1 MNALQIGTSAI
12 AAGQRGLD
20 LVGQNLANAAT
31 PGYHRQA
38 VNFVSRVTAEV
49 YGTGVAVASI
59 TRFTAQSVRTAI
71 ISNNSAQAAF
81 TTRLDIRRQIER
93 TLGTGEGGIADQFN
107 SFFNQIEQLSSR
119 PDDTAARRP
128 VIAAAAELARQFN
141 SAAGDIDRLRGA
153 LGDQIPQAIEQLNEW
168 ASRIADLNIR
178 ISIRE
183 KIGEQANDLRDQRDQ
198 LIHDLSKLVDI
209 KTVDQPYGV
218 VNVIAAGAAV
228 VVGEFANRFEVTT
241 DPNGNL
247 LVTPTGTTQPVTFQ
261 SGRLGAL
268 LQEHNVEIPATRAR
282 LDALVGEFV
291 NRINAIQATG
301 VALTGPLTST
311 TGTVGALSATVPLDS
326 AGLPFPIHNGQLTI
340 SVTDTSTN
348 TRTSTTIP
356 IDPATQ
362 SLQDLATALS
372 SIPGLTA
379 TVHSPANTLQIDA
392 LPGFA
397 FDFADANADTAG
409 LLPALGLNGLFVG
422 STAAGIR
429 VRPDIVANPNLL
441 AAGLTPQPGDSANL
455 ERLAA
460 LRDLPVFGTR
470 TFQGEFAD
478 QAAAVGSDVQSL
490 ADRQT
495 AQTNLMQA
503 LFAQEQSVIGVDMN
517 EELVRLLDFQRM
529 VQSASRYLSVVNS
542 ALDEIIDILR

>member
-38 VNFVSRVTAEV
+38 VNLVSRVTGDV

-59 TRFTAQSVRTAI
+59 TRFTAQAVRTAI
-71 ISNNSAQAAF
+71 LSNNSAQAAF
-81 TTRLDIRRQIER
+81 STRLDIRRQIER
-93 TLGTGEGGIADQFN
+93 ALGTTDGGIADQLN
-107 SFFNQIEQLSSR
+107 DFFNRIEQLSSR

-128 VIAAAAELARQFN
+128 LIATAVELARQFN
-141 SAAGDIDRLRGA
+141 AAATDIDRLRNTIS
-153 LGDQIPQAIEQLNEW
+153 DQIPQAVEQLNDW

-183 KIGEQANDLRDQRDQ
+183 KTGDQANDLRDQRDQ
-198 LIHDLSKLVDI
+198 LIHDLAKLVDI

-218 VNVIAAGAAV
+218 VNVMAAGAAI
-228 VVGEFANRFEVTT
+228 VVGEFANRFEVNT
-241 DPNGNL
+241 DPQGNWII
-247 LVTPTGTTQPVTFQ
+247 TPVGSTQSVTFQ

-268 LQEHNVEIPATRAR
+268 LQEHNTEIPATRSR
-282 LDALVGEFV
+282 LDALVSALV
-291 NRINAIQATG
+291 NQVNAVHATG
-301 VALTGPLTST
+301 VPLSGPWTTT
-311 TGTVGALSATVPLDS
+311 TGTVSALSATVPLDA
-326 AGLPFPIHNGQLTI
+326 AGLPFPIQTGHLTI

-348 TRTSTTIP
+348 IRTSTTIP

-362 SLQDLATALS
+362 SLNDLATALS

-379 TVHSPANTLQIDA
+379 SVHTPANTLQVDA

-397 FDFADANADTAG
+397 FDFAAANADTAG
-409 LLPALGLNGLFVG
+409 LLPALGINGFFLG

-429 VRPDIVANPNLL
+429 VRSEIVANPNLL
-441 AAGLTPQPGDSANL
+441 AAGTTPQPGDSTNL
-455 ERLAA
+455 QRWAA
-460 LRDLPVFGTR
+460 LRDVAVFGNR
-470 TFQGEFAD
+470 TFQGEYAD
-478 QAAAVGSDVQSL
+478 QAAAVGADVQSL

-503 LFAQEQSVIGVDMN
+503 LSAQEQAVIGVDMN